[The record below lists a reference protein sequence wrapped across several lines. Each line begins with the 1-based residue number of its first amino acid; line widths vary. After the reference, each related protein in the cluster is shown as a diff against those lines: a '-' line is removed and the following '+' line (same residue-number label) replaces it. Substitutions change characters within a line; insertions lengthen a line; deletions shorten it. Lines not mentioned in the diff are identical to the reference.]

1 MYIKGFLYSVY
12 ANYMQGLTA
21 GDLVD
26 NTAYANNG
34 ESLASYKN
42 KNYWNAMSNNP
53 ALYVGKG
60 RTAVVSLETKF

>member
-1 MYIKGFLYSVY
+1 
-12 ANYMQGLTA
+12 MQGLTA

-34 ESLASYKN
+34 ESLAPYKD

-53 ALYVGKG
+53 ALYIGKG